1 MYCSTCGTALSPE
14 LSFCNRCGTQIR
26 KERSEDQ
33 ERSLA
38 SALVTAVVLVA
49 IFGLSL
55 IVGGAIALHAAAQL
69 HEGIIGSYMA
79 ISFLIVGSVEIM
91 LMRQLS
97 SVLGIERRRK
107 QLEQPPQ
114 QPLFQPAVVPA
125 NELRMAHLR
134 AASEPITSVTENTT
148 RTLQSS
154 FDER

>member
-1 MYCSTCGTALSPE
+1 MYCSSCGTALSPE
-14 LSFCNRCGTQIR
+14 LSFCNRCGAQIR

-154 FDER
+154 FHER